1 MPESIQSVERAARI
15 LKTLSDGD
23 TRMGLTEIARRVCLG
38 KSTTHRILSSLCGAG
53 LARGD
58 AKTRQ
63 YSLGYGLLQLT
74 ASWLNGIEVRAAAIP
89 VLRVLRQKTGETVS
103 LNVRDAD
110 QRIPLERLDT
120 SREIRYVVDLGRPQP
135 LHLGAG
141 GKAILAFLPEAE
153 IHELLE
159 MTDLSAAKIKRL
171 VKELENIRRIGSSI
185 SKGEQVPGACSI
197 SAPVFDHEGTA
208 VASLSILCLESTL
221 QAKAEKE
228 FGRLVREAAANVSRE
243 LGWSK

>member
-1 MPESIQSVERAARI
+1 MSESIQSVERAARI
-15 LKTLSDGD
+15 LEVLSDGD
-23 TRMGLTEIARRVCLG
+23 RRLGLTEIARRVGLG

-63 YSLGYGLLQLT
+63 YSLGYGLLKLT
-74 ASWLNGIEVRAAAIP
+74 ASWLNGVEVRTAAIP
-89 VLRVLRQKTGETVS
+89 VLRVLRQKSGETVS
-103 LNVRDAD
+103 LNVRDGD

-135 LHLGAG
+135 LHVGAG

-153 IHELLE
+153 IRELLE

-171 VKELENIRRIGSSI
+171 LKELNSIRRIGSST

-197 SAPVFDHEGTA
+197 SAPVFNHENA
-208 VASLSILCLESTL
+208 AIASLSILCLESTL
-221 QAKAEKE
+221 QAKTERE
-228 FGRLVREAAANVSRE
+228 FSRLVREAAANVSRE